1 MTQKKQF
8 KDLDLSNAFLFA
20 TAMEDPEI
28 CKQVLEII
36 MEESIGTVSVKSE
49 RSILVSSDFRCVRLD
64 VFASNEFNM
73 GYNLEMQNKDEKNLP
88 KRSRYHQAEIDV
100 SSLKPGQDFNDL
112 TPSLILFICTFD
124 PFHRNKY
131 RYTFEQRC
139 LEEDFPLGDETK
151 RIFLSTK
158 GKNDDEVSE
167 TLIHFL
173 NYIEDSTDAYVDS
186 VHDSVIKQLHDKIKA
201 LKKSRE
207 LEEHYMMLEEL
218 LQRESKEGFE
228 RGHSEGL
235 EQGLEQGTQRILI
248 LISRMNDNGESDLI
262 ARISKDEGFCK
273 KMLEKYNL

>member
-1 MTQKKQF
+1 M
-8 KDLDLSNAFLFA
+8 
-20 TAMEDPEI
+20 
-28 CKQVLEII
+28 
-36 MEESIGTVSVKSE
+36 
-49 RSILVSSDFRCVRLD
+49 
-64 VFASNEFNM
+64 FASNEFNM